1 MSLKGQAR
9 KIRKYRSYI
18 NEQAYYVNLAW
29 KWDKGENRGLI
40 TLDDLANQC
49 GFFESIDIS
58 VNNGYICNHPRQEE
72 KDIEN
77 GKIYGCCGYTCC
89 PIAIIAD
96 LTHLKEH
103 DLKLYA
109 EWKQEFAEELA
120 NNGEAEED
128 CCPYD
133 KGGEW
138 MVIG

>member
-9 KIRKYRSYI
+9 KIRKYRAYI

-29 KWDKGENRGLI
+29 DWDKRKDRELI

-72 KDIEN
+72 KDTEN
-77 GKIYGCCGYTCC
+77 GKAYGCCGYNCC
-89 PIAIIAD
+89 PIAITAD
-96 LTHLKEH
+96 LAHLKEH
-103 DLKLYA
+103 DPELYA
-109 EWKQEFAEELA
+109 EWKEEFAEELA
-120 NNGEAEED
+120 EGKAEED

-133 KGGEW
+133 KGSDW
-138 MVIG
+138 MITG